1 MIFDA
6 SNGEKGDP
14 SLPSDPPFVSPP
26 ETMDLGGAS
35 RGQHIFGTR
44 GVFRRSVLGPPEI

>member
-26 ETMDLGGAS
+26 ETMDLGGPVGDS
-35 RGQHIFGTR
+35 TYLGRGGCS
-44 GVFRRSVLGPPEI
+44 GVQY